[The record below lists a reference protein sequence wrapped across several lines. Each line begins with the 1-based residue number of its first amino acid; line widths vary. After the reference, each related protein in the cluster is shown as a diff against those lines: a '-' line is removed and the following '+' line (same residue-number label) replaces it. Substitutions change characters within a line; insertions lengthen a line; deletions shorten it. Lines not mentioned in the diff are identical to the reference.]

1 MNILKFKKLKN
12 WKLVLV
18 ILLAALFLNLSI
30 NVVFAQATT
39 TTPVTTTGKSWF
51 GNIFSLIGIG
61 DVSGSAITFVTGVI
75 GYIFGFVI
83 SALFTLG
90 GWLVTFALNI
100 NLKLLESPI
109 VESGWQVVLNFANL
123 GFVLAI
129 IVIAF
134 ATIFRV
140 QSYAMKQTLWKLIV
154 AALLVNFSLVIAGA
168 FINVSDIMT
177 NLFLKQA
184 TLEGEGFTKFSDT
197 LANALGVQ
205 TFLEA
210 KNIKDVTGALNTFGT
225 GILTIITSIFFVAG
239 FTLIGAITL
248 LAIAIM
254 LLIRYVFLGILLVL
268 SPIVWLLWIFPATSE
283 HWKTWWKQFIRW
295 TFFAPIMLFFLSLAT
310 LTLSEAGKK
319 YKLDLMT
326 TTKNATAAMNVNTPF
341 TFGFD
346 AVGNLVI
353 VLGLMM
359 GGLFA
364 ANSLGITFGSTAFG
378 WAQSIGKSFGGW
390 VGRKGI
396 QAGTSP
402 FRSKWGTKAIEAIEK
417 FGATKGR
424 FLKTITQPIRAQVG
438 ERLSSL
444 AATGAE
450 KAVAAA
456 GKRYSGY
463 DDKRLAGMIYSLD
476 APERVAALQRLK
488 EKKTLDLLPDA
499 SAFINQETED
509 LFVKYGQPRPDYRNM
524 ERVVGYDADTLRALR
539 EPKGQFEKKVIDE
552 ETGEKKTITVTLE
565 SAKKAFWKDFKPE
578 HATKMQID
586 DYFRPDKKLG
596 IKMDEKRKM
605 HSEDVKAILETN
617 PDILA
622 NVYRGIKGINLDNF
636 NEHLF
641 GFIDS
646 EVKRTG
652 MATRRKWL
660 ESVEDPVTHKKKYER
675 LITWMDS
682 PAARSLGAGLGSE
695 DDKKGKQSAGPTMP
709 GYESGKYND

>member
-1 MNILKFKKLKN
+1 MVFG
-12 WKLVLV
+12 LVCFNFV
-18 ILLAALFLNLSI
+18 H
-30 NVVFAQATT
+30 AQTTT
-39 TTPVTTTGKSWF
+39 TTPVTSTGKSWLGTF
-51 GNIFSLIGIG
+51 FNLVGVG
-61 DVSGSAITFVTGVI
+61 DISGAAITFATGAI
-75 GYIFGFVI
+75 GYIFGFVV

-90 GWLVTFALNI
+90 GWLVSFALNI

-109 VESGWQVVLNFANL
+109 VESGWKVVLGFANL

-129 IVIAF
+129 IIIAF

-168 FINVSDIMT
+168 FINVSDIMA

-326 TTKNATAAMNVNTPF
+326 TTKNATATIGANTPF
-341 TFGFD
+341 AFGFD

-390 VGRKGI
+390 VGRKGV
-396 QAGTSP
+396 QLGTSP
-402 FRSKWGTKAIEAIEK
+402 LRGKWGTKAIEAIER
-417 FGATKGR
+417 FGTKEGKPR
-424 FLKTITQPIRAQVG
+424 ETALGKTWQLLTLPIRAQVG
-438 ERLSSL
+438 ERLSNL
-444 AATGAE
+444 AVTGGE
-450 KAVAAA
+450 KAVAEATQ
-456 GKRYSGY
+456 RYKDW
-463 DDKRLAGMIYSLD
+463 DDKRLARSIYSFD

-488 EKKTLDLLPDA
+488 QNKNLDLLDDA
-499 SAFINQETED
+499 SAFVNEKTKQE
-509 LFVKYGQPRPDYRNM
+509 FISHGQPKPDYDNL
-524 ERVVGYDADTLRALR
+524 ERTVGFSADMLRALR
-539 EPKGQFEKKVIDE
+539 EGGSFKKKDEKTKEEVEVTFESAAKEFYKDFRPE
-552 ETGEKKTITVTLE
+552 HFTKLDTDHLFNTNREFGLEGKEKEAMQTMVAKTIFE
-565 SAKKAFWKDFKPE
+565 A
-578 HATKMQID
+578 
-586 DYFRPDKKLG
+586 
-596 IKMDEKRKM
+596 
-605 HSEDVKAILETN
+605 N
-617 PDILA
+617 PDGIA
-622 NVYRGIKGINLDNF
+622 NVYRGIKGKNLDNF
-636 NEHLF
+636 NKYLF
-641 GFIDS
+641 AHMENQALGAGKKDIRS
-646 EVKRTG
+646 
-652 MATRRKWL
+652 WL
-660 ESVEDPVTHKKKYER
+660 ESNKEKYGR
-675 LITWMDS
+675 VLTIFDS
-682 PAARSLGAGLGSE
+682 STAKGLGITI
-695 DDKKGKQSAGPTMP
+695 DVPI
-709 GYESGKYND
+709 SGKSAPPYTTA